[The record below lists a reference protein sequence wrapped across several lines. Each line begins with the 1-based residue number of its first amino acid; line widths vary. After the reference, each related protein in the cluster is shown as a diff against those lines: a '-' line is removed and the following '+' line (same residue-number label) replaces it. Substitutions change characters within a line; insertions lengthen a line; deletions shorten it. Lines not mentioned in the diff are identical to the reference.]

1 MVKYMK
7 KKYYIFELGTTS
19 FLLNFILIII
29 FAGLLFLS
37 YLINPNILS
46 PNIDIAM
53 FIICLFGYFLLHEL
67 LHSIGYVINGASFN
81 KIVYGIKLEKGVFY
95 CLCKQN
101 ISKKNIS
108 YSSIYPLFFIGILTY
123 IIGIIFNFPLL
134 VILSAFNISGSV
146 ADIFTFLFI
155 RKLKDDIEFT
165 EMDNPLYFA
174 IYADYDVSKVKHTCL
189 NFIKSCKDVK
199 REDFKKITISKP
211 SYIILG
217 IAVVYMII
225 MKLL

>member
-1 MVKYMK
+1 MVKYMI

-46 PNIDIAM
+46 PNIDIVM
-53 FIICLFGYFLLHEL
+53 FIIYLFGYFLLHEL

-134 VILSAFNISGSV
+134 VTI
-146 ADIFTFLFI
+146 
-155 RKLKDDIEFT
+155 K
-165 EMDNPLYFA
+165 
-174 IYADYDVSKVKHTCL
+174 VS
-189 NFIKSCKDVK
+189 
-199 REDFKKITISKP
+199 
-211 SYIILG
+211 
-217 IAVVYMII
+217 
-225 MKLL
+225 